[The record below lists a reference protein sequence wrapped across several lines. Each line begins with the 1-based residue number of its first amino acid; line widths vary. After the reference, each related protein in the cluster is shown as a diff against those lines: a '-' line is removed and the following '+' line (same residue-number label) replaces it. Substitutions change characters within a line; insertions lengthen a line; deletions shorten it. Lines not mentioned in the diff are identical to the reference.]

1 LIASAQDCCEISS
14 KAALSRAGA
23 CLRANASPILKGKQS
38 LGAKSREG
46 GAMGR
51 LAAIALVAAGMAATT
66 GARAEI
72 QFCNKFPQKVFVAI
86 AYQQDDQSWL
96 SRGWLEVDT
105 GDCAE
110 FDSALHPSVIY
121 YRGESVPYRNAS
133 GVSVTRV
140 WSTTGRQFA
149 IWEKDN
155 FNYWNAQEK
164 VLNSTLVD
172 FSLLSDGLALDASVT
187 VTFEQDGIHT
197 TTSVQA
203 PHSHTSN

>member
-1 LIASAQDCCEISS
+1 MGRF
-14 KAALSRAGA
+14 AALAFVA
-23 CLRANASPILKGKQS
+23 VS
-38 LGAKSREG
+38 LG
-46 GAMGR
+46 
-51 LAAIALVAAGMAATT
+51 ATT

-86 AYQQDDQSWL
+86 AYSQSDQSWI
-96 SRGWLEVDT
+96 SRGWLEIDT

-110 FDSALHPSVIY
+110 FDSALHPDTIY

-133 GVSVTRV
+133 GASVTRV
-140 WSTTGRQFA
+140 WSNSAHQFA

-155 FNYWNAQEK
+155 FQYWNAQEK

-172 FSLLSDGLALDASVT
+172 FSLLANGLASDASVS
-187 VTFEQDGIHT
+187 VTFEEDGVHT
-197 TTSVQA
+197 TTTVNT

>member
-1 LIASAQDCCEISS
+1 
-14 KAALSRAGA
+14 
-23 CLRANASPILKGKQS
+23 
-38 LGAKSREG
+38 
-46 GAMGR
+46 MGR
-51 LAAIALVAAGMAATT
+51 LATIGFVAVGLAATT

-86 AYQQDDQSWL
+86 AYPQGDQSWL
-96 SRGWLEVDT
+96 SRGWLEIDT
-105 GDCAE
+105 GDCAD
-110 FDSALHPSVIY
+110 FDSALHPNMIY

-133 GVSVTRV
+133 GASVTRV
-140 WSTTGRQFA
+140 WSTPGRQFA

-172 FSLLSDGLALDASVT
+172 FSKLGEGLADDASVT
-187 VTFEQDGIHT
+187 ATFEEDGVHT
-197 TTSVQA
+197 TISVQS